1 MSLFGTMNT
10 AVSGMNA
17 QSNKLS
23 AVGDNIANADTVGYK
38 RTNIQFSTL
47 LLHAGGNSYTSGS
60 VNSLVRHDV
69 SVQGALQSTNS
80 GSDLAIQGKGFFV
93 VQNAAGANS
102 LTRAGSFRLDENG
115 DLINASGFGLMGLN
129 LNFGPAASQING
141 LSGMERINLS
151 SGGPRAAATT
161 KILIGANLD
170 SRKAVSTAPLP
181 SANTGATTTAPASQF
196 TFKTS
201 VTAYDPLGTE
211 IKYDAYFTK
220 RTEATAGTPGT
231 PATGTTPAVPATPAT
246 PATWEVAVFRADR
259 AATGGGFPYSATPT
273 GNTMTLSFDD
283 KGKITTTNP
292 ILSIT
297 DNVPATPQTISFDFS
312 SISQL
317 ATDFTPT
324 QRSVDGKA
332 AATVIS
338 ASIDKDGTVYAI
350 YSDNTREPKYRIP
363 LADVESPDNLTPRAG
378 NVYTPST
385 ESGVT
390 FTGFPGDGHFGVT
403 LSNSLEMSNV
413 DMATELTDMIQA
425 QRNYTANS
433 KVFQTGSELMDLLTN
448 LKR

>member
-1 MSLFGTMNT
+1 MSLFGTMST

-38 RTNIQFSTL
+38 RSNIQFSTL
-47 LLHAGGNSYTSGS
+47 LLPSGGGNYTSGS

-69 SVQGALQSTNS
+69 SVQGNLQSTAS

-93 VQNAAGANS
+93 VQNGAGANF
-102 LTRAGSFRLDENG
+102 LTRAGSFRLDDKG
-115 DLINASGFGLMGLN
+115 DLVNAAGYGLMGLN
-129 LNFGPAASQING
+129 LENGPAASQING
-141 LSGMERINLS
+141 LSGMERINLA

-161 KILIGANLD
+161 KIQIGANLD
-170 SRKAVSTAPLP
+170 SRKAVMTSPLP
-181 SANTGATTTAPASQF
+181 STNTAPTATTTGSQY

-201 VTAYDPLGTE
+201 VTAYDPLGAE

-220 RTEATAGTPGT
+220 KTE
-231 PATGTTPAVPATPAT
+231 ATGTTPA
-246 PATWEVAVFRADR
+246 TWEVSVFRADK
-259 AATGGGFPYSATPT
+259 AATGGGFPYSTAPS
-273 GNTMTLSFDD
+273 GNTMTLSFDSS
-283 KGKITTTNP
+283 GK
-292 ILSIT
+292 LSTAVPTLTIT

-312 SISQL
+312 GISQL

-324 QRSVDGKA
+324 QRAVDGRK
-332 AATVIS
+332 AATVVS
-338 ASIDKDGTVYAI
+338 ASIDQDGTVYAI
-350 YSDNTREPKYRIP
+350 YSDNTREPKYRLP
-363 LADVESPDNLTPRAG
+363 LADVESPDNLTPLAG

-390 FTGFPGDGHFGVT
+390 YTGFPGDGHFGVT
-403 LSNSLEMSNV
+403 LANSLETSNV
-413 DMATELTDMIQA
+413 DMATELTDMIQS

-433 KVFQTGSELMDLLTN
+433 KVFQTGSELLDLLTN